1 MREGILPS
9 LEPSQVAMSLRNGRD
24 ADPVAQGKVFLACPL
39 YRTQKTMT
47 ASKLA
52 RRFGFTKACVE
63 RWICSGCPLD
73 GAE

>member
-1 MREGILPS
+1 MPS
-9 LEPSQVAMSLRNGRD
+9 LEQSQVAMSLRNGRD
-24 ADPVAQGKVFLACPL
+24 ADPVAQGKVFLSMWLL

-52 RRFGFTKACVE
+52 RRFGFTKAYVE